1 MKTCIRLLLV
11 LIMSGCSNSQL
22 AQKNGPKAPA
32 SAPVVDNAEIVVIPN
47 PYVDDVTL
55 ANRAAEEAKQELI
68 KRGYKLV
75 ETEAEAKI
83 VAVPTVETGFI
94 TVVRSQSDRPI
105 DLFSDN
111 SNFMQVDRTQT
122 VVNSLGSIGGV
133 SFSGPGTSS
142 RKGNDE
148 LVIEAFPKEA
158 WDHAL
163 IVNELQLQ
171 PNWKIRLPL
180 PADLKPI
187 EGEKIAHTAPK
198 AGTDFQLPH

>member
-1 MKTCIRLLLV
+1 MKICIRLLLV
-11 LIMSGCSNSQL
+11 LIMTGCSNSQL
-22 AQKNGPKAPA
+22 AQKNHPKAPA
-32 SAPVVDNAEIVVIPN
+32 SAPVVDNAEVIVIPN

-68 KRGYKLV
+68 KRGYKVV

-83 VAVPTVETGFI
+83 VAVPTVETGVI
-94 TVVRSQSDRPI
+94 TVVRNQSDRPI

-111 SNFMQVDRTQT
+111 NFSQIDRTQT
-122 VVNSLGSIGGV
+122 VANTLSSLGGV
-133 SFSGPGTSS
+133 SFSGTGGGSYG
-142 RKGNDE
+142 RGRDE
-148 LVIEAFPKEA
+148 LVIEAFPKDA

-171 PNWKIRLPL
+171 PNWKIRMAL

-187 EGEKIAHTAPK
+187 EGEKIAHTAHTVD
-198 AGTDFQLPH
+198 TDFQLPH

>member
-11 LIMSGCSNSQL
+11 LIMTGCSNSPL
-22 AQKNGPKAPA
+22 AQKSHPKAPA
-32 SAPVVDNAEIVVIPN
+32 SVPAVDKAEVVVIPN

-55 ANRAAEEAKQELI
+55 ANRAAEETKQELI
-68 KRGYKLV
+68 KRGYKVV
-75 ETEAEAKI
+75 ETETDAKI
-83 VAVPTVETGFI
+83 VAVPTVETNLV
-94 TVVRSQSDRPI
+94 TVVSKTSDRPL
-105 DLFSDN
+105 DMFSD
-111 SNFMQVDRTQT
+111 SNISQMDRTRT
-122 VVNSLGSIGGV
+122 VANSLGSLGDVSSSGAGG
-133 SFSGPGTSS
+133 SL

-148 LVIEAFPKEA
+148 LVIEAFPRDA

-171 PNWKIRLPL
+171 PSWKIRLPL

-187 EGEKIAHTAPK
+187 EGEQIAHTAHT